1 MPASAIPSAPAVS
14 AGVDFSQYTK
24 SAAII
29 AQLQAQYGTMLP
41 GQLQANRKQFWS
53 YLTYPLLGSNQLN
66 FFGQAVG
73 NAGATLEDT
82 NLPVQASFGTSSF
95 LIQGI
100 ECSYKLFTY
109 TNTVYDG
116 TDANSLAS
124 DVLGGFF
131 NAGELELQI
140 NAKLY
145 LQILNPFLQAPPA
158 DGRAKQFFAGAAS
171 VTASQEPVVNL
182 ASRSQNKWL
191 TDDIFVAAQQN
202 FQCTINYPNGA
213 IPVRATGIVT
223 NASVPLTLRVG
234 VLLDGFEFRPV
245 Q

>member
-1 MPASAIPSAPAVS
+1 MPTTAVPPSVS
-14 AGVDFSQYTK
+14 QFSQYTK
-24 SAAII
+24 SAQVI

-41 GQLQANRKQFWS
+41 GQLQVNRKQFWS

-66 FFGQAVG
+66 FFGQALG

-82 NLPVQASFGTSSF
+82 NLPVQGSFGTSSF
-95 LIQGI
+95 LLQGI

-109 TNTVYDG
+109 TNTAYDG
-116 TDANSLAS
+116 TDANSFAS
-124 DVLGGFF
+124 DLLGGFF

-145 LQILNPFLQAPPA
+145 LQILNPWLQAPPA
-158 DGRAKQFFAGAAS
+158 DGRARQLFAGAVS
-171 VTASQEPVVNL
+171 VTTSQEPVVSL

-202 FQCTINYPNGA
+202 FQCTVNYPNGA
-213 IPVRATGIVT
+213 VPVRATGIVT
-223 NASVPLTLRVG
+223 NATTPLTLRVG